1 MKPNSATE
9 QNITLNLLTEWEG
22 NPRKTRGEAAIEQMS
37 ASIDQLGQQAPLIV
51 FQPEGEAGFQVVE
64 GETRRR
70 ALNALADRGSI
81 EADAEIRCWVLP
93 ADTDE
98 ATLKAIA
105 VAANTVREQMNPIEE
120 MEAFLDLAKSGLSL
134 QAIADMFNYGMQT
147 VKQRLA
153 LGELVEGARDLVRTG
168 KRTIGWAQAMT
179 VGSPEGQ
186 ERVVNA
192 ILANEGAF
200 PDSASVKAELT
211 RGQIP
216 VSSAL
221 FDPQELSDCLA
232 CDLFSQ
238 DGDHFTDVNKF
249 WERQGQEIQKK
260 IDDLN
265 ETHADVKFIDRTR
278 FDDAG
283 WTTGGEEAES
293 TAVIIAYD
301 DGSVEVRTGLIP
313 PAIEEDDGEGDFLA
327 DAEDHYGS
335 ALELDGNDLDAA
347 EATATAAN
355 DGSDADAS
363 AAPAD
368 APAKAKV
375 NPLDNAT
382 KDTASLLTAQVSA
395 ALKIA
400 VASDHR
406 LSMAFVVAS
415 TLTRRGPASSMQ
427 IAGLP
432 IDTRNHGSQVFTQL
446 QTKRAARDRIVT
458 EAGVAGMTSP
468 AGVIA
473 KLMELEDGLLEQL
486 FAYTVADSI
495 AAGVDE
501 DTMDIFDAVGVD
513 VLAGWQI
520 DEAYLATLN
529 NAQIRVLATE
539 VVETSNQP
547 SPRAARG
554 LVEKAIMEAVDGDAL
569 AGNFMSDDASWSPP
583 QVLKAI
589 QNAAARRDQAAAK
602 QEPIAQAA

>member
-9 QNITLNLLTEWEG
+9 QNITLNLLTEWEA
-22 NPRKTRGEAAIEQMS
+22 NPRKTRRDAAVEQMS
-37 ASIDQLGQQAPLIV
+37 ASIGKLGQQAPLIV
-51 FQPEGEAGFQVVE
+51 FQPEGEAGFQVIE

-70 ALNALADRGSI
+70 ALNALADRSAI

-93 ADTDE
+93 ADTDA

-120 MEAFLDLAKSGLSL
+120 MEAFLDLAKTGLGL

-153 LGELVEGARDLVRTG
+153 LGELVEGARDLVRTS

-186 ERVVNA
+186 ERIVNA

-249 WERQGQEIQKK
+249 WERQGKEIQKK
-260 IDDLN
+260 IDALG

-283 WTTGGEEAES
+283 WTAGGEESES
-293 TAVIIAYD
+293 TAVIIAHD
-301 DGSVEVRTGLIP
+301 DGSVEIRTGLIP

-335 ALELDGNDLDAA
+335 ALELGATEFEEQDSTSNEASNDDN
-347 EATATAAN
+347 TDATAA
-355 DGSDADAS
+355 
-363 AAPAD
+363 PT
-368 APAKAKV
+368 PAKAQV

-382 KDTASLLTAQVSA
+382 KDTSSLLTAQVAA

-400 VASDHR
+400 VAGDAR

-458 EAGVAGMTSP
+458 EAGVAGLTSP
-468 AGVIA
+468 AAVIA

-501 DTMDIFDAVGVD
+501 DTMDIFDAVGLD

-569 AGNFMSDDASWSPP
+569 SGNFMNDDASWAPP

-589 QNAAARRDQAAAK
+589 QNAAARRDKLAAK
-602 QEPIAQAA
+602 SDPIAQAA